1 MFCHEF
7 AIEELYSFFSLNKQM
22 LVESNKHRK
31 LQQKIENYLIEKQE
45 LDLKKPAKNDIIFQA
60 SNKINYNL

>member
-1 MFCHEF
+1 
-7 AIEELYSFFSLNKQM
+7 M

-45 LDLKKPAKNDIIFQA
+45 LDLKKSAKNDIIIQA
-60 SNKINYNL
+60 SSEINYNL

>member
-7 AIEELYSFFSLNKQM
+7 TIEELYSFFSLNKQM

>member
-1 MFCHEF
+1 MF
-7 AIEELYSFFSLNKQM
+7 I
-22 LVESNKHRK
+22 ESNKHRK

-45 LDLKKPAKNDIIFQA
+45 LDLKKLAKNDIIFQA

>member
-1 MFCHEF
+1 
-7 AIEELYSFFSLNKQM
+7 M